1 MKIARVVECEKWL
14 ELETIIVVVV
24 IVVVILPEVSSIYL
38 AFCRSCCF
46 LVGGLRRRRISV
58 SAIHS

>member
-14 ELETIIVVVV
+14 ELETIIVV
-24 IVVVILPEVSSIYL
+24 VVVILPEVSSIYL